1 MSVQLTSS
9 FVIGPRFEMP
19 ISAPV
24 RASFRTQLRRAVRS
38 LLGQRGGV
46 MLMSAWGL
54 GTEVRIECTVSG
66 ATTEIVVSTDDEVTA
81 AMIRSLCDARM
92 CVGADL
98 LRGSCAAADAAGG
111 VIPFKRSSFSCA
123 CVRHSLRGRPSSPAR
138 IARAA

>member
-46 MLMSAWGL
+46 MLMTAWGL

-81 AMIRSLCDARM
+81 AMIRSLCDALSLECAPCGCALARI
-92 CVGADL
+92 
-98 LRGSCAAADAAGG
+98 SCAGPAPRPMQPAA
-111 VIPFKRSSFSCA
+111 
-123 CVRHSLRGRPSSPAR
+123 
-138 IARAA
+138 